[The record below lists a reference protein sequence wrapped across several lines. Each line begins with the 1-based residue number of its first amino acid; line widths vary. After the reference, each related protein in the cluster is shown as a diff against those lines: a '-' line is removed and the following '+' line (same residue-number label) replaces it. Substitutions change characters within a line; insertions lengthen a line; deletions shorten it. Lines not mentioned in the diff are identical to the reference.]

1 MSRLVSVAHI
11 HLEDGAFSPEWV
23 IIWSVIAGAMVALA
37 LLVLRKGKVTPRKLA
52 IAAMCTSVGF
62 AAFQVS
68 IPIFG
73 GIHLNLTPLIGILAG
88 PALGSLSVLVIN
100 IFSASIGHG
109 GWGMVGAN
117 TIVNMTEVLV
127 AYYFYRLVRSKLDL
141 NRFISSLGAAILALS
156 ISALVIIGIV
166 AVSGLQD
173 SEQTKEEVLGNMLL
187 IAAVNIVAGVIE
199 GVITGY
205 VVSFIS
211 KLRPDLLS
219 DAEGNVRHNSDAA
232 SENTETV
239 SD

>member
-1 MSRLVSVAHI
+1 VAHI

-23 IIWSVIAGAMVALA
+23 IIWSVVAGAMVALA

-88 PALGSLSVLVIN
+88 PALGSLSVLIIN

-127 AYYFYRLVRSKLDL
+127 AYYFYRLVRSKLDF
-141 NRFISSLGAAILALS
+141 NRFFSGLGAAIFALS
-156 ISALVIIGIV
+156 VSALVIIGIV

-187 IAAVNIVAGVIE
+187 IAAANIVAGVIE

-211 KLRPDLLS
+211 KIRPDLLS
-219 DAEGNVRHNSDAA
+219 DAEGNGRQDPDTASEDIDAA
-232 SENTETV
+232 S
-239 SD
+239 D

>member
-1 MSRLVSVAHI
+1 
-11 HLEDGAFSPEWV
+11 
-23 IIWSVIAGAMVALA
+23 MVALA

-62 AAFQVS
+62 AAFQVVV
-68 IPIFG
+68 PIFG

-117 TIVNMTEVLV
+117 TIVNVTEVLV

-141 NRFISSLGAAILALS
+141 NRFISGLGAAVLALS
-156 ISALVIIGIV
+156 ISTLVIIGIV

-173 SEQTKEEVLGNMLL
+173 SEQAKEEIFGNLL
-187 IAAVNIVAGVIE
+187 LFAAVNIIAGIIE

-211 KLRPDLLS
+211 KIRPDLLS
-219 DAEGNVRHNSDAA
+219 DAEGEDRQNPDTASEKTEAA
-232 SENTETV
+232 S
-239 SD
+239 D